1 MGTDKMDDSTSSRKR
16 KRPSYLTE
24 DYTENASDDEVK
36 IPKKK
41 GGRKDDLKTVCFLCK
56 TPPGSSS
63 YAMGS
68 NLAETKYRY
77 SDILCKLFKK
87 EHLPCKLSDEDLSS
101 RVLCT
106 LCKNSVQNLYRL
118 QYELREAKNGIV
130 NTYKGSQKPDKQK
143 EDSADVNSDIITTK
157 NKFEKKASQKIQ
169 EDVTVKEKKV
179 KDEPEDDVY
188 IIESLKEKDGDKF
201 LVKWEHFSDDENTWE
216 PRSSIPDYI
225 LQFYEEDPKRL
236 GKPAPIQPTDEQDEI
251 TEEEEFTV
259 ENIL

>member
-1 MGTDKMDDSTSSRKR
+1 
-16 KRPSYLTE
+16 
-24 DYTENASDDEVK
+24 
-36 IPKKK
+36 
-41 GGRKDDLKTVCFLCK
+41 
-56 TPPGSSS
+56 
-63 YAMGS
+63 MGS

-77 SDILCKLFKK
+77 ADVLGKLFKK

-143 EDSADVNSDIITTK
+143 EDSADVNSDIITTQ

-225 LQFYEEDPKRL
+225 LQVNKCVQNY
-236 GKPAPIQPTDEQDEI
+236 KPVVN
-251 TEEEEFTV
+251 FS
-259 ENIL
+259 ILVL